1 MILTRKGSTVLPAA
15 MGILGSVMVIG
26 FASSTRS
33 AATNRYLDSARA
45 RRMMS
50 VVSRSV
56 ASEACFVLEET
67 LGKEVGKG
75 RMKARSEKLHNGG
88 APRTVEVPLT
98 KAQFAG
104 QRVTIG
110 PVTAVF
116 SPLKR
121 HWDKKRDRDK
131 GGKFKPQEEED
142 EFPQGNGVPGKGES
156 GGAGEDDQPP
166 TDEEA
171 NKEDD
176 DWKAPQGG
184 PGRSGAGAPGAP
196 GGEPEQPFDD
206 GEEDEKLDRDPEGGG
221 RQTVFQQVVPE
232 GGAGEPG
239 GGGTG
244 KGGKGKGKW
253 RRRGAWGLMQ
263 LKFDVT
269 VETQGAP
276 LKRRIAIR
284 RSLMVRKWGWH
295 PMRIDVMDIAK
306 SQEAIP

>member
-1 MILTRKGSTVLPAA
+1 MNLTRKGSTVLPAA

-26 FASSTRS
+26 FATSTRS
-33 AATNRYLDSARA
+33 AATNRYLDAARA
-45 RRMMS
+45 RRVMS

-56 ASEACFVLEET
+56 ASEACFVLEES
-67 LGKEVGKG
+67 LGPEVGRG
-75 RMKARSEKLHNGG
+75 RMKERSAKLRNGG

-98 KAQFAG
+98 RAQFEG

-116 SPLKR
+116 SELKR

-131 GGKFKPQEEED
+131 GGKFKPQGEED
-142 EFPQGNGVPGKGES
+142 EFPKGSGVPGKGE
-156 GGAGEDDQPP
+156 GEGEEEQPP
-166 TDEEA
+166 SDQDAE
-171 NKEDD
+171 KDD
-176 DWKAPQGG
+176 DGWKPRGG
-184 PGRSGAGAPGAP
+184 QSGAGGDQEPGFDE
-196 GGEPEQPFDD
+196 GDEPEK
-206 GEEDEKLDRDPEGGG
+206 EE
-221 RQTVFQQVVPE
+221 RQAVFQQVAPEGE
-232 GGAGEPG
+232 GGAGESG
-239 GGGTG
+239 GGGGG
-244 KGGKGKGKW
+244 KGGKGKW

-284 RSLMVRKWGWH
+284 RALMVRKWPWH
-295 PMRIDVMDIAK
+295 PMRIETMDIAK